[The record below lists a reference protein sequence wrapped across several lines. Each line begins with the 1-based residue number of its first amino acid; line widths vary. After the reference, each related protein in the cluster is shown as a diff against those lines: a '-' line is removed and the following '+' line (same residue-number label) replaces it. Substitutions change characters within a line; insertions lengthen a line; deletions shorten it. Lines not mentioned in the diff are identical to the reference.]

1 MDRLK
6 SKSLETPVD
15 AVRTRNP
22 SCFDTLN
29 MGVQHAELLTN
40 AIGDVVDKGPCG
52 GSCPWLTP
60 FCNASNGRCIAPLC
74 ADVAQLCRQNTLQGV
89 RARQLC
95 PQTCGCSE
103 PRSAL
108 ALFTP
113 HGGCGDKCMVAGEYR
128 AARAALPCT
137 DVPTSD
143 PDFVALLDDLD
154 EVRQFWPADWRSG
167 IGTYVRILRRH
178 GCDFLALGS
187 DRMAMSDLLPGEFP
201 PYLFGVNLCVEG
213 GSFWPLKPLSYFCPE
228 ACGCRGGDPHCP
240 DSCPARTADTPT
252 CPEWQKTLANSYP
265 ESTTCANAIV

>member
-1 MDRLK
+1 
-6 SKSLETPVD
+6 
-15 AVRTRNP
+15 
-22 SCFDTLN
+22 
-29 MGVQHAELLTN
+29 
-40 AIGDVVDKGPCG
+40 
-52 GSCPWLTP
+52 
-60 FCNASNGRCIAPLC
+60 
-74 ADVAQLCRQNTLQGV
+74 
-89 RARQLC
+89 
-95 PQTCGCSE
+95 
-103 PRSAL
+103 
-108 ALFTP
+108 
-113 HGGCGDKCMVAGEYR
+113 MVAGEYR

-240 DSCPARTADTPT
+240 DSCPVRDPKEEL
-252 CPEWQKTLANSYP
+252 CPAYQRPANWPYIHKGFEATGSCPMVQTYP
-265 ESTTCANAIV
+265 GDR